1 MIKLLAI
8 AELHVGGDVRTR
20 SRMVSWSPESCWSE
34 RELGGGSIVE
44 ETLGFRLMRVSVRAR
59 VLGVGEREG
68 GDRRGNLGRAE
79 ANKEAIVEF

>member
-1 MIKLLAI
+1 M
-8 AELHVGGDVRTR
+8 
-20 SRMVSWSPESCWSE
+20 
-34 RELGGGSIVE
+34 E